1 MFASFAGRLLAVCSL
16 ATSLFAFQNQDC
28 SYESCER
35 KFGPGQ
41 CTDYIRLEKLPGR
54 TPTGEHGFARCW
66 PVDDKIVRP
75 GSVAVLNVSG
85 FGHVAWVESV
95 TGDGFVVSQW
105 NYGPLASS
113 DAFERCC
120 AKTTMYHVRT
130 TTSWKISDPRI
141 IGFYH
146 PELHSGAMQGTC
158 AAADAMMRSRV
169 GGIIVPS
176 PSTIQPV
183 PAQHPQSTVP
193 FATTL
198 PTPSG
203 SRNNTRPPAPAATP
217 RHAPYLGNTIPNTR
231 RIGTITVELY
241 GSDFVPGAKVH
252 IAGANWS
259 SEAPPVR
266 FLDQGHLQTVLVI
279 NVPGAITVAVI
290 NPDGQRSGTQ
300 TLQITR

>member
-1 MFASFAGRLLAVCSL
+1 MFASFAGRLLAVCFL
-16 ATSLFAFQNQDC
+16 ATSLFALQNQDC

-95 TGDGFVVSQW
+95 TADGFVVSQW
-105 NYGPLASS
+105 NYGPATA
-113 DAFERCC
+113 DPFERCC
-120 AKTTMYHVRT
+120 AKTTMYHIKST
-130 TTSWKISDPRI
+130 MPLKFSDSRI

-146 PELHSGAMQGTC
+146 PELHAVPVQGSC
-158 AAADAMMRSRV
+158 AAADAMLQSHMGAILAPLTPV
-169 GGIIVPS
+169 
-176 PSTIQPV
+176 TPV

-198 PTPSG
+198 PTPFSAP
-203 SRNNTRPPAPAATP
+203 RNNTRPPVPAATP
-217 RHAPYLGNTIPNTR
+217 HHAPYLGNTVPNTR

-241 GSDFVPGAKVH
+241 GSDFVPGAKVL
-252 IAGANWS
+252 IAGGNWS

-279 NVPGAITVAVI
+279 NVPGAITVVVI